1 MKLDV
6 YVCYFK
12 NGDVCAS
19 KDCRACSVTEERE
32 KTKGVLSFNL
42 GEELSESVSESD
54 N

>member
-19 KDCRACSVTEERE
+19 RDCRACGVTVDRE
-32 KTKGVLSFNL
+32 KTKGVLSFDL
-42 GEELSESVSESD
+42 GGEASKSASESD
-54 N
+54 K